1 MATIEILGVPHAYE
15 LTAPT
20 SCPDTLVFVH
30 GWLNSRGYWQPVISR
45 LSATFQCL
53 SYDLRGFGES
63 QPSENTDFL
72 HEGTSFYLSSNDGS
86 DFVNPFDSLYTPAA
100 YARDLAILLEQLNI
114 TSAWLVGHSLGGTI
128 ALWEAAQN
136 PDRVRGV
143 ICINAGGGIYLKE
156 AFEQFR
162 SVGQRFLQLRPR
174 WLKQVPLIDLLF
186 CRASVARP
194 LERHW
199 ARQRVIDFVV
209 ANPEAALG
217 TLLDSTTE
225 EEINRLPQLVSQLKQ
240 PVYFL
245 AGAEDK
251 VMEPKYVRHLA
262 SFHQLFQYCGDNVIE
277 IPNCGHLAML
287 EQPDVV
293 AAHISSIITPHTQTE
308 EESGRGGEDTSVG
321 GFPDLRKVSVDKG
334 TRGGHFRKEV
344 PSIVDA
350 KRLPEEESVP
360 RQTEEEKV
368 FIPKMN
374 TE

>member
-20 SCPDTLVFVH
+20 SCPHALVFIH

-45 LSATFQCL
+45 LSDDLQCL

-63 QPSENTDFL
+63 QSQVKTDFSRAQ
-72 HEGTSFYLSSNDGS
+72 TSLSLTPISSSTVGS
-86 DFVNPFDSLYTPAA
+86 SFDSLYTPAA
-100 YARDLAILLEQLNI
+100 YTQDLAALLKQLNI
-114 TSAWLVGHSLGGTI
+114 KSAWLIGHSLGGTI
-128 ALWEAAQN
+128 ALWGADQIPEC
-136 PDRVRGV
+136 VKGV

-162 SVGQRFLQLRPR
+162 SAGQKFLQMRPR
-174 WLKQVPLIDLLF
+174 WLSQVPLIDLLF
-186 CRASVARP
+186 TRASVARP
-194 LERHW
+194 LERYW

-209 ANPEAALG
+209 ADPEAALG

-225 EEINRLPQLVSQLKQ
+225 EEINRLPELVSQLKQ

-262 SFHQLFQYCGDNVIE
+262 SFHRLFQYCGDNVLE

-287 EQPDVV
+287 EQPDAV
-293 AAHISSIITPHTQTE
+293 ADHI
-308 EESGRGGEDTSVG
+308 RA
-321 GFPDLRKVSVDKG
+321 
-334 TRGGHFRKEV
+334 
-344 PSIVDA
+344 IVNSY
-350 KRLPEEESVP
+350 RV
-360 RQTEEEKV
+360 
-368 FIPKMN
+368 
-374 TE
+374 

>member
-20 SCPDTLVFVH
+20 SYTHALVFIH

-45 LSATFQCL
+45 LSVDLQCL

-63 QPSENTDFL
+63 QSLPEADFSQAQTSVNLATNTANSIDEF
-72 HEGTSFYLSSNDGS
+72 SLS
-86 DFVNPFDSLYTPAA
+86 FDSLYTPAV
-100 YARDLAILLEQLNI
+100 YAQDLAALLQQLNI
-114 TSAWLVGHSLGGTI
+114 SSAWLIGHSLGGTI
-128 ALWEAAQN
+128 ALWAAAQM
-136 PDRVRGV
+136 PECVKGV

-162 SVGQRFLQLRPR
+162 SAGQRFLQVRPR
-174 WLKQVPLIDLLF
+174 WLSQLPLIDLLF
-186 CRASVARP
+186 TRASVARP
-194 LERHW
+194 LDRYW

-209 ANPEAALG
+209 ADPEAALG

-245 AGAEDK
+245 AGTDDK

-262 SFHQLFQYCGDNVIE
+262 SFHRLFQYSGDNVIE
-277 IPNCGHLAML
+277 IPDCGHLAML

-293 AAHISSIITPHTQTE
+293 ASHI
-308 EESGRGGEDTSVG
+308 R
-321 GFPDLRKVSVDKG
+321 
-334 TRGGHFRKEV
+334 
-344 PSIVDA
+344 SIV
-350 KRLPEEESVP
+350 
-360 RQTEEEKV
+360 
-368 FIPKMN
+368 N
-374 TE
+374 N